1 MIQLDISIRLYS
13 SDMERLSYR
22 LLRLFPVASASAS
35 ASASTTPVDAC
46 ATARVILTVAD
57 SYFENVLACI
67 LLINIGNRQF
77 NFTLSPALQ
86 LFPLYLVMKLSRL
99 FLSKET

>member
-1 MIQLDISIRLYS
+1 MIQLHITVSGCTRVVWNGLVTAYTCLY
-13 SDMERLSYR
+13 
-22 LLRLFPVASASAS
+22 PVASASVL
-35 ASASTTPVDAC
+35 ASTTPVGPC
-46 ATARVILTVAD
+46 ATASAILTVAD
-57 SYFENVLACI
+57 SYFENVLDCI